1 MALVSDV
8 FEELLRVSLKGIAG
22 ILNAYTELLPT
33 ILVPSQ

>member
-1 MALVSDV
+1 MALVSDG
-8 FEELLRVSLKGIAG
+8 FEKLRVSLKGIAG